1 MRIFKISGYMIDSGD
16 ASARDVIN
24 LLGRYLYLRQMHIE
38 EAEVLGKTLAD
49 FPENVDLAELNKYF
63 PPKAEYKRS
72 DNRIPPQPGEV
83 WRHFK
88 GHDVE
93 IIGLSED
100 TEWNTYSVVYKL
112 AFNPVGYEGRLFNR
126 PFNMFMSEVDRE
138 KYPDAKQKYRFE
150 RVETLRITLA

>member
-1 MRIFKISGYMIDSGD
+1 MKIFKISGYMIDTGD
-16 ASARDVIN
+16 ASSRDVIN
-24 LLGRYLYLRQMHIE
+24 LLGRYLYLRQLYVE
-38 EAEVLGKTLAD
+38 EAEVEYKTLAD
-49 FPENVDLAELNKYF
+49 FPESVDLAELNRYF

-72 DNRIPPQPGEV
+72 DNRIPPQPGEM
-83 WRHFK
+83 WQHFK
-88 GHDVE
+88 GNVVE

-112 AFNPVGYEGRLFNR
+112 AYSPAEYEGRLFHR

-150 RVETLRITLA
+150 RYKND

>member
-1 MRIFKISGYMIDSGD
+1 MNIFKISGYLLEGD
-16 ASARDVIN
+16 HVSEEFVKSWLEAGFIP
-24 LLGRYLYLRQMHIE
+24 RQLHIE
-38 EAEVLGKTLAD
+38 KVDVDNKTLAD
-49 FPENVDLAELNKYF
+49 FSPGVDLAELNRYF

-72 DNRIPPQPGEV
+72 DNRIPPQPGEM
-83 WRHFK
+83 WQHFK
-88 GHDVE
+88 GNVVE

-112 AFNPVGYEGRLFNR
+112 AYSPAEYEGRLFHR

-150 RVETLRITLA
+150 RIG

>member
-1 MRIFKISGYMIDSGD
+1 MKIFKISGYMIDSGD

-24 LLGRYLYLRQMHIE
+24 LLGRYLCLRQLHIE
-38 EAEVLGKTLAD
+38 EAEVSGKTLAD

-63 PPKAEYKRS
+63 PPKAEYERS

-112 AFNPVGYEGRLFNR
+112 VYSPAEYEGRLFHR

-138 KYPDAKQKYRFE
+138 KYPGAKQKYRFE
-150 RVETLRITLA
+150 RVETLRTTLA